1 LFCTARSGKSTSEQ
15 FAAKGAG
22 HFVPATAWKSRS
34 GRQIA
39 APGKGAD
46 EMSATNVT
54 AYRSVDDA
62 GRIERN
68 RRQVRIW
75 LGFVLF
81 MLFVLVLV
89 GGATRLTGSGLSIT
103 EWKPIH
109 GVIPPIG
116 AQEWQEEFELYK
128 RIPQYEQVNKG
139 MTVDE
144 FKTIF
149 WWEWAHRLIARSIGF
164 VFAVPLAFFWL
175 TGRIERKMRW
185 PLVGLLALGGFQGFI
200 GWWMV
205 SSGLA
210 ERVSVS
216 QYRLATHLTI
226 ACLIFAGTVWL
237 MRALAPHSDDEAPTQ
252 GSRRMAGIIAG
263 MAIFQIYLGALVAGL
278 HAGFTYNTWPLM
290 DGAVVPG
297 GLFLQQPWWIN
308 LFENPKT
315 VQFVHRIGAYVLFAL
330 ALVHLVSSLRA
341 APETTHARRAL
352 VLFGLVC
359 LQATIGILTL
369 IWQVPLGWALAHQG
383 GALIVLGFAVA
394 HWRGFYGEYDRD
406 DARA

>member
-1 LFCTARSGKSTSEQ
+1 MEKPEG
-15 FAAKGAG
+15 
-22 HFVPATAWKSRS
+22 
-34 GRQIA
+34 GRIA

-81 MLFVLVLV
+81 VLFVLVLV

-164 VFAVPLAFFWL
+164 VFAVPLVFFWL

-237 MRALAPHSDDEAPTQ
+237 MRALAPHSDDEAPTP
-252 GSRRMAGIIAG
+252 GSCRMAGIIAC

-330 ALVHLVSSLRA
+330 ALVHLISSLRA

-383 GALIVLGFAVA
+383 GALVVLGFAIA
-394 HWRGFYGEYDRD
+394 HWRGFYGEYERD
-406 DARA
+406 DVRA